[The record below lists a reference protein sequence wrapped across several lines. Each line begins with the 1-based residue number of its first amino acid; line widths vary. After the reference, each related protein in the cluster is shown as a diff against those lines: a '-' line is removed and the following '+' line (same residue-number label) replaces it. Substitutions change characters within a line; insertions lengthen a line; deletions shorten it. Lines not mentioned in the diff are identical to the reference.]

1 MLLLSELDVFLTSL
15 RDKKPLL
22 MKQYGVNTLGV
33 FGSFVRGEQGENS
46 DVDILVGFNEPI
58 GLLKFV
64 ALKNQLSEMLGKDV
78 DLVMKSA
85 LRSKIGERILEE
97 VIYI

>member
-1 MLLLSELDVFLTSL
+1 MRMLSSTMIKLLNVNEQPQKFFASEEERLKEIKQEFPDNELLEGITATSFLDS
-15 RDKKPLL
+15 
-22 MKQYGVNTLGV
+22 Q
-33 FGSFVRGEQGENS
+33 FVSSQE
-46 DVDILVGFNEPI
+46 
-58 GLLKFV
+58 
-64 ALKNQLSEMLGKDV
+64 KNQLSEMLGKDV